1 MAFTCLYR
9 KYDDRHTSALRKL
22 NYLSNVLLLDIFTV
36 KEWQLLVDRH
46 LIYLTP
52 VGLWV
57 MEFWDAYWR
66 EELKKIM
73 IIPEKSLDNLKP

>member
-9 KYDDRHTSALRKL
+9 SYDNRHASALRKL
-22 NYLSNVLLLDIFTV
+22 NDLRNILLLDIFTV
-36 KEWQLLVDRH
+36 REWQLLLDRH

-52 VGLWV
+52 VGLRN

-66 EELKKIM
+66 EKLKKIM
-73 IIPEKSLDNLKP
+73 ITPENPLDSLQP